1 MARAAHRSLSE
12 RGTSETKRGDPLA
25 LRVGTH
31 ASNIY
36 AIESGRRDAR
46 LSTVEALVAA
56 TDARLLI
63 VDTGRRAS
71 AADTAETLR
80 RDLDDAHRAQALVQ
94 LSSNLKSVGL
104 LAKAALT
111 TDPPLPLAPTWDA
124 AIAGIVEH
132 ELTRSGLPSP
142 PWVSDVQGLP
152 DGRWDP
158 WTAGRLLPD
167 ADRVPEPLRRR
178 GVWIDEV
185 ELVSA

>member
-1 MARAAHRSLSE
+1 M
-12 RGTSETKRGDPLA
+12 
-25 LRVGTH
+25 
-31 ASNIY
+31 
-36 AIESGRRDAR
+36 
-46 LSTVEALVAA
+46 STVEALVAA
-56 TDARLLI
+56 TGARLLI

-94 LSSNLKSVGL
+94 LSSNLKSVGP

-142 PWVSDVQGLP
+142 SWVNDVQGLP

-158 WTAGRLLPD
+158 GQLVASFPTPTGCPNPYAGEACGLTRPS
-167 ADRVPEPLRRR
+167 
-178 GVWIDEV
+178 W
-185 ELVSA
+185 

>member
-1 MARAAHRSLSE
+1 MARAAH
-12 RGTSETKRGDPLA
+12 
-25 LRVGTH
+25 
-31 ASNIY
+31 
-36 AIESGRRDAR
+36 
-46 LSTVEALVAA
+46 
-56 TDARLLI
+56 
-63 VDTGRRAS
+63 
-71 AADTAETLR
+71 
-80 RDLDDAHRAQALVQ
+80 DDAHRAQALVQ
-94 LSSNLKSVGL
+94 LSSNLKSVGP

-124 AIAGIVEH
+124 AVAGIVEH

-142 PWVSDVQGLP
+142 SWVSDVQGLP

-178 GVWIDEV
+178 GVWIDEA

>member
-1 MARAAHRSLSE
+1 MGLLEQLARHRRVAGVSAPE
-12 RGTSETKRGDPLA
+12 LA

-94 LSSNLKSVGL
+94 LSSNLKSVGP

-132 ELTRSGLPSP
+132 EPLDPDCPHRHGSATCRGSPTGAGIRGQLVASFPTPTGCPNPYAGEACGLTRPS
-142 PWVSDVQGLP
+142 W
-152 DGRWDP
+152 
-158 WTAGRLLPD
+158 
-167 ADRVPEPLRRR
+167 
-178 GVWIDEV
+178 
-185 ELVSA
+185 